1 VTGSLPAAAL
11 THGLYDFMA
20 FVWLVRSW
28 KAAEQS
34 STEAEQLK

>member
-1 VTGSLPAAAL
+1 MTGSLPAAAL

-28 KAAEQS
+28 KAEDQS
-34 STEAEQLK
+34 RPEAERLK